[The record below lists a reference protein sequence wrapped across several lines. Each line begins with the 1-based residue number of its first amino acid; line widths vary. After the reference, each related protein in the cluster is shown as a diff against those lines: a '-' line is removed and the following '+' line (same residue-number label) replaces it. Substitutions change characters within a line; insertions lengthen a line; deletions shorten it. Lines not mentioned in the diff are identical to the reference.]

1 MKKIF
6 AIYGI
11 IIFALI
17 IICCIPLYYF
27 VFLTR
32 KGLARDKA
40 GHSISR
46 RAARVLFFLY
56 FSRVKVIHDD
66 YIHPDEVYIFVG
78 NHTTLLDVPA
88 VALATPNTFK
98 FLAKHELTKIP
109 LFGYII
115 KNLYF
120 SVKRK
125 DKEDRARSM
134 DEMKA
139 CLERGI
145 SLFIFPEGTRNK
157 TNDQLAEF
165 YDGAFKL
172 ALHSRKPIA
181 VCTIINSKKL
191 LNGTS
196 LWPGTMTCIYS
207 KPFVATDADTIDT
220 LKERVRNEMLFQL
233 NAA

>member
-11 IIFALI
+11 IVFALI
-17 IICCIPLYYF
+17 ILFCIPIYYY
-27 VFLTR
+27 VFLTKR
-32 KGLARDKA
+32 GLSRDRA

-46 RAARVLFFLY
+46 NAARVLFFLY
-56 FSRVKVIHDD
+56 ASRVQIINADT
-66 YIHPDEVYIFVG
+66 IQPDEVYIFVG
-78 NHTTLLDVPA
+78 NHISLLDVPA
-88 VALATPNTFK
+88 VAMATPNTFK

-134 DEMKA
+134 DAMKE
-139 CLERGI
+139 CLDRGI

-157 TNDQLAEF
+157 TEAPLADF

-181 VCTIINSKKL
+181 VCTIINSKKI

-207 KPFVATDADTIDT
+207 KPFVADASDT
-220 LKERVRNEMLFQL
+220 LDSLKHKVQTEMLL
-233 NAA
+233 HLHTA